1 MEIRFHRRLKASVP
15 GLLLREGIHMTCPI
29 SRVRFMSL
37 SLFGLL
43 EIATV
48 GCGTILHPA
57 RKGQPAGRL
66 DWGVVALDAVGLLF
80 FFVPGVIAF
89 AVDFNN
95 GTIYLPSEVASGP
108 QVASTNLT
116 PKSQLTPIATPSLQ
130 LSPQMVEQTLARHTG
145 RDIRLVPGT
154 FRTKVLDRLDQFW
167 TTRDEFEVG

>member
-1 MEIRFHRRLKASVP
+1 
-15 GLLLREGIHMTCPI
+15 MTCPM
-29 SRVRFMSL
+29 SRARFIAL

-48 GCGTILHPA
+48 GCGTILYPA
-57 RKGQPAGRL
+57 RRGQPAGQL

-95 GTIYLPSEVASGP
+95 GTIYLPSAGASGP
-108 QVASTNLT
+108 AQASTDLT
-116 PKSQLTPIATPSLQ
+116 QKSKLTSVATSHQQLTPQVI
-130 LSPQMVEQTLARHTG
+130 EQTLARHTG
-145 RDIRLVPGT
+145 RDIRLTPGT

-167 TTRDEFEVG
+167 TALAEFEVA

>member
-1 MEIRFHRRLKASVP
+1 MTCRISRARFVSLTLL
-15 GLLLREGIHMTCPI
+15 GLLHVC
-29 SRVRFMSL
+29 
-37 SLFGLL
+37 
-43 EIATV
+43 TV

-95 GTIYLPSEVASGP
+95 GTIYMPPEEELGLQQTSTALTQTSPLTSIPTSP
-108 QVASTNLT
+108 Q
-116 PKSQLTPIATPSLQ
+116 QLTPQ
-130 LSPQMVEQTLARHTG
+130 VVEQTLARHTG

-167 TTRDEFEVG
+167 TTRAEFELG

>member
-1 MEIRFHRRLKASVP
+1 MW
-15 GLLLREGIHMTCPI
+15 
-29 SRVRFMSL
+29 L
-37 SLFGLL
+37 SLLGFV

-48 GCGTILHPA
+48 GCGTLLYPA

-95 GTIYLPSEVASGP
+95 GTIYLPPERTWGP
-108 QVASTNLT
+108 QQASTDLT
-116 PKSQLTPIATPSLQ
+116 EKNPLTSIATSPQQLTPQVI
-130 LSPQMVEQTLARHTG
+130 EQVLARHTG

-154 FRTKVLDRLDQFW
+154 YRTKILDRLDQFW
-167 TTRDEFEVG
+167 TTRAEFEVG

>member
-1 MEIRFHRRLKASVP
+1 
-15 GLLLREGIHMTCPI
+15 MTCRI
-29 SRVRFMSL
+29 SRARFLSL

-43 EIATV
+43 EVATL
-48 GCGTILHPA
+48 GCGTILYPA
-57 RKGQPAGRL
+57 RRGQPAGRL
-66 DWGVVALDAVGLLF
+66 DWSVVALDAVGLLF

-95 GTIYLPSEVASGP
+95 GTIYLPSEGASGP
-108 QVASTNLT
+108 SLASIDLT
-116 PKSQLTPIATPSLQ
+116 QKSHFTSIATSSLQ
-130 LSPQMVEQTLARHTG
+130 LTPQMVEQTVARHTG